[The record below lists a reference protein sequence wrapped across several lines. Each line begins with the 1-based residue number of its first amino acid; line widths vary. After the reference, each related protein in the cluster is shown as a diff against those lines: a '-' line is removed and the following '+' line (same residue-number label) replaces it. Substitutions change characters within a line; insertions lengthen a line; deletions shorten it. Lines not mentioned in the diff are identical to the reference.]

1 MQWLDCMGAQQEK
14 VTVEEGPCRMRMAVN
29 TLFKLLLVFI
39 SGFGFVFAFITVRS
53 VMSFLSIIPS
63 SNVDAVQ
70 IRGSTTLWALT
81 VNTSLLCLFIFQ
93 HSAMVTPFFKRA
105 LYAARLQVAERSIYV
120 IATSFVLQCV
130 IQYWQPI
137 PWISLWH
144 VDTSGTVLWTAFT
157 LMHCC
162 AWCIIYIG
170 TIIMDLGEML
180 GIKQVYYSLRGLPD
194 PITLKSRDLQRLYLH
209 MRHPSFIGFCILFW
223 IYPFMSL
230 DRILLAGLWTLYMIL
245 AWNVDQSDYEY
256 QCQQLRKKH
265 SKLMYY

>member
-1 MQWLDCMGAQQEK
+1 
-14 VTVEEGPCRMRMAVN
+14 MAFN
-29 TLFKLLLVFI
+29 GLFNVLLVFI
-39 SGFGFVFAFITVRS
+39 SGFGFVFTFVTVGR

-63 SNVDAVQ
+63 PKVEAVQ
-70 IRGSTTLWALT
+70 IDDSTTTLWALT
-81 VNTSLLCLFIFQ
+81 VNTSLLCLFMFQ

-120 IATSFVLQCV
+120 ITTSFVLQCV

-137 PWISLWH
+137 PWIRLWH
-144 VDTSGTVLWTAFT
+144 VDTSGTVLWTVFT
-157 LMHCC
+157 LMHCF

-170 TIIMDLGEML
+170 TIMMDLGEML

-194 PITLKSRDLQRLYLH
+194 PITFKSKELRRLYLH

-230 DRILLAGLWTLYMIL
+230 DRILLAGLWTVYMIA

-256 QCQQLRKKH
+256 QCRQMRKKH
-265 SKLMYY
+265 SRLMYY